1 MTPPAQSL
9 SPWTPLRQP
18 DFRRV
23 WTATVVSNVGSWMT
37 NVAGGWLMTTLTD
50 SPLLIAMMQVAM
62 TLPFFLVGIPAGA
75 LADTFDRRKML
86 ILTQAW
92 MASASVG
99 LTVFSFAGYMDPTLL
114 LLLTFS
120 LGLGNAMN
128 APVWQATLPELA
140 GRDETPKA
148 VALSGVGFNIAR
160 AIGPSLGGI
169 LVAAAGIG
177 FTFLLDAVSYIGV
190 FHALGKWKRTPPPSR
205 GLPTERWL
213 GAVRAGIRYV
223 RHTPDLQTVLLR
235 SSLFTLFASALWAM
249 IPVVVKQR
257 LHGGPREYGLLLG
270 ALGVGSLIAAMLLP
284 RVTKRFSYDRRQQA
298 AALFFAVGIVAMAT
312 VKNLWILLP
321 LLVLAG
327 IGWLTAMVSFNVA
340 TQLLAPQWVQA
351 RALSFYVLFSQGG
364 LAVGS
369 FLWGSFATHTSVET
383 TLLVAAVG
391 ALGGLAA
398 PLVLPIT
405 KILKDLDTASAGHD
419 LDARLSA
426 VADHDDGPVLVTIEY
441 QIDPA
446 RAHEFL
452 SAVKGLEP
460 IRRRDGAI
468 RWEIYRDLEQPGRW
482 VEQFVVES
490 WAEHLRQHTRMTR
503 RDAEKQMHVRHFHL
517 GPEKPKVA
525 HCIFERIQRDPFRA
539 WR

>member
-1 MTPPAQSL
+1 M
-9 SPWTPLRQP
+9 
-18 DFRRV
+18 
-23 WTATVVSNVGSWMT
+23 VSNVGSWMT

-50 SPLLIAMMQVAM
+50 SPFLIAMMQVAM

-75 LADTFDRRKML
+75 LADTFDRRKLL

-92 MASASVG
+92 MASATVG
-99 LTVFSFAGYMDPTLL
+99 LTIFSLAGYMDPTLL
-114 LLLTFS
+114 LLLTFM
-120 LGLGNAMN
+120 LGLGGAMN
-128 APVWQATLPELA
+128 APVWQATLPDLA
-140 GRDETPKA
+140 GREDTPKA
-148 VALSGVGFNIAR
+148 VALSGMGFNIAR
-160 AIGPSLGGI
+160 VIGPSLGG
-169 LVAAAGIG
+169 LSVAALGVG
-177 FTFLLDAVSYIGV
+177 FTFLFDAVSYIGV
-190 FHALGKWKRTPPPSR
+190 FGALGKWKRTPAPPR
-205 GLPTERWL
+205 ALPTERWL

-235 SSLFTLFASALWAM
+235 ASLFTMFASAMWAM
-249 IPVVVKQR
+249 IPVVVKYQ

-270 ALGVGSLIAAMLLP
+270 ALGVGSLVAAMLLP
-284 RVTKRFSYDRRQQA
+284 RASKHLSYDRRQQLA
-298 AALFFAVGIVAMAT
+298 AVCFAVGLFAMAT
-312 VKNLWILLP
+312 ISNLWILLP
-321 LLVLAG
+321 LLVLSG

-369 FLWGSFATHTSVET
+369 FLWGSFATHAGVEM
-383 TLLVAAVG
+383 TLVLAG
-391 ALGGLAA
+391 IGMLGGLAA

-405 KILKDLDTASAGHD
+405 HLLKNIDTASAGHD
-419 LDARLSA
+419 LDARLST
-426 VADHDDGPVLVTIEY
+426 VAEHDDGPVLVTVEY
-441 QIDPA
+441 QIDPE

-452 SAVKGLEP
+452 SAVRSLES

-490 WAEHLRQHTRMTR
+490 WAEHLRQHNRMTR
-503 RDAEKQMHVRHFHL
+503 RDAEKQMHVRHFHR
-517 GPEKPKVA
+517 GPEKPRVA